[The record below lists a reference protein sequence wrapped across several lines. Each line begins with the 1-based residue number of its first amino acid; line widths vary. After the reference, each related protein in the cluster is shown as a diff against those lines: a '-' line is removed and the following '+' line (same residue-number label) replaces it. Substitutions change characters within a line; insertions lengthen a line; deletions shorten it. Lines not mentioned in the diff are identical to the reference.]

1 MKLTIE
7 TTNVKE
13 ALEILSSIEAKEAPQ
28 EQAAVPAPAH
38 TAPKAEAKVEA
49 AAPADH
55 KDEVANKR
63 SEAAKKAAATKK
75 AKAEAEAK
83 AHKAEEKAKAKEEE
97 ADPLAG
103 LEDEAAAEEEE
114 VDLEMVQN
122 ALRAAMKANKDNKVP
137 IRQYFSDHGI
147 VGGVDAIPEE
157 LFVDCYEFAKG
168 LM

>member
-49 AAPADH
+49 AAPANH

-63 SEAAKKAAATKK
+63 SEAAATKK
-75 AKAEAEAK
+75 AKADAEAK
-83 AHKAEEKAKAKEEE
+83 AHKAEEKTKAKEEE